1 MTTETHPPT
10 CPVAHGRAF
19 NPLDPGQAGDPYP
32 WLRAAQA
39 ACPVFYMPEQNMWC
53 VTRYAD
59 VVQVLRDTETYSSR
73 KVIRLAQLDADLLDA
88 FPDGPPDEVLVSTD
102 PPKHTRLR
110 ALAQTAFTPKLVNER
125 EDEIRAL
132 CHRLIDGFVDRGRCD
147 LAADFA
153 EKLPVQAITRLVGAP
168 LEKSEDFYQW
178 GIDRVTLLLGAP
190 RLDERQRAELSRRV
204 VAMSTWLREFVEER
218 RENPRDDLASALV
231 HATTDE
237 GFPVLSTP
245 ETVTMIGT
253 ILSAGSSTTAHFLP
267 LMVREL
273 LSHPGQWA
281 QVVTDR
287 GVLKRAVEE
296 VLRYRTSVHGVTR
309 TTTRPVTLGEWTCP
323 RAPTSTSTTRRR
335 NATPRSST
343 TPTPWMCIARTSSG
357 TSRSAGASTP
367 ASARPWRGWRREW
380 RWNASSTGCRACAW
394 RPTRRPNAGSR
405 ACSPPGW
412 NGLTWNGTR
421 SAPRRREVTMTT
433 TMPALDIDPFI
444 DDVLAE
450 PTDFHRR
457 LRAAGPAVKVR
468 QSEGLDL
475 VAVGRDRDVR
485 EIYADHENFLNSR
498 GSGVLDL
505 KRDEPFREP
514 GLLLEHDPPARTAVR
529 TVMADVISPR
539 HVRGLRASLQAAAD
553 DLVDRLLTWR
563 PSTRGR
569 SSPRPSR
576 SGSFRTRSWER
587 PRRDERT
594 CCATA
599 SSCSSRW
606 GRAPRAPAASR
617 SNCLMWRERS
627 PGVRDGTPVPLL
639 NNTLRGWSSLPV
651 TITAA

>member
-1 MTTETHPPT
+1 
-10 CPVAHGRAF
+10 
-19 NPLDPGQAGDPYP
+19 
-32 WLRAAQA
+32 
-39 ACPVFYMPEQNMWC
+39 
-53 VTRYAD
+53 
-59 VVQVLRDTETYSSR
+59 
-73 KVIRLAQLDADLLDA
+73 
-88 FPDGPPDEVLVSTD
+88 
-102 PPKHTRLR
+102 
-110 ALAQTAFTPKLVNER
+110 
-125 EDEIRAL
+125 
-132 CHRLIDGFVDRGRCD
+132 
-147 LAADFA
+147 
-153 EKLPVQAITRLVGAP
+153 
-168 LEKSEDFYQW
+168 
-178 GIDRVTLLLGAP
+178 
-190 RLDERQRAELSRRV
+190 
-204 VAMSTWLREFVEER
+204 
-218 RENPRDDLASALV
+218 
-231 HATTDE
+231 
-237 GFPVLSTP
+237 
-245 ETVTMIGT
+245 
-253 ILSAGSSTTAHFLP
+253 
-267 LMVREL
+267 
-273 LSHPGQWA
+273 
-281 QVVTDR
+281 
-287 GVLKRAVEE
+287 
-296 VLRYRTSVHGVTR
+296 
-309 TTTRPVTLGEWTCP
+309 
-323 RAPTSTSTTRRR
+323 
-335 NATPRSST
+335 
-343 TPTPWMCIARTSSG
+343 
-357 TSRSAGASTP
+357 
-367 ASARPWRGWRREW
+367 
-380 RWNASSTGCRACAW
+380 
-394 RPTRRPNAGSR
+394 
-405 ACSPPGW
+405 
-412 NGLTWNGTR
+412 
-421 SAPRRREVTMTT
+421 MTT